1 MRSLSLI
8 ACCGLVLILAC
19 GGDSSESNGEIDSQA
34 DVQALFEAV
43 VPDLVD
49 AFTELANQQSLA
61 ASMFPSSNDK
71 GGGSTSSVPCPRGG
85 TLEVDTGT
93 GHAMLVNCRAGGLTL
108 SASLALFVVP
118 TGPSSYQASFNGPL
132 MVTGSFNGTV
142 DVVQASVEWTVPA
155 TESNT
160 LWSATALVA
169 GQTFTVSGGGTGIP
183 PMLECEAFDPPGGP
197 NTGQPGTACDEDL
210 DCESN
215 SCRGPEL
222 DSQFGCTCRDL
233 AGEDCTP
240 VRVVPGTVEFG
251 GACDDQEDCQ
261 DGLPCIDCVCIGA

>member
-71 GGGSTSSVPCPRGG
+71 GGGSTSSVPCPGGG

-93 GHAMLVNCRAGGLTL
+93 GQAMLVNCGAGGLTL

-132 MVTGSFNGTV
+132 MVTGSLNGSV
-142 DVVQASVEWTVPA
+142 DVVQASVQWTVPA
-155 TESNT
+155 T
-160 LWSATALVA
+160 
-169 GQTFTVSGGGTGIP
+169 
-183 PMLECEAFDPPGGP
+183 
-197 NTGQPGTACDEDL
+197 
-210 DCESN
+210 ESN